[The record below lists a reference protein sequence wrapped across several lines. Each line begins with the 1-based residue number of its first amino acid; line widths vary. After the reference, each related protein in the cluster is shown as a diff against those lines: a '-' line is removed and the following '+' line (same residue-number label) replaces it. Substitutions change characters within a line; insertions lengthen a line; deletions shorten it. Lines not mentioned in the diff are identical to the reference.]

1 MAWVLGDFSVP
12 CLLFFACPTL
22 SATLAGIDGVDGK
35 ASSVSGA
42 TKWTIVLRMGY
53 HETHSGVTSI
63 FWVLSLF
70 FNIQSNIYLLIFS
83 FTFLATLTSADVVFG
98 KASKESGTAKPTV
111 MPSMGHPNNKV
122 VCLIGY
128 LFSSRLTSPV
138 FCMCDLLHDECSCAG
153 EVSGVFPS
161 YMVKHAYYFD
171 WLALYIYC
179 IHLKDDGMI

>member
-1 MAWVLGDFSVP
+1 MTFP
-12 CLLFFACPTL
+12 CLVYFFPVAPSCQQHWQVLMASTAKQAVLVAPQSEPLYCGWDTTRRTVEWLL
-22 SATLAGIDGVDGK
+22 SF
-35 ASSVSGA
+35 
-42 TKWTIVLRMGY
+42 
-53 HETHSGVTSI
+53 EFCHSFLISI
-63 FWVLSLF
+63 
-70 FNIQSNIYLLIFS
+70 SNIYLLIFS

-153 EVSGVFPS
+153 KVSGVFPS